1 MLLTDVSIHL
11 CRRGGRKFSVFCKIS
26 AFPAGGVSSL
36 DRFCFLS
43 EMASETVPMQTE
55 SA

>member
-1 MLLTDVSIHL
+1 LLADVSIHL
-11 CRRGGRKFSVFCKIS
+11 CRRRRWQFSVFCKGS
-26 AFPAGGVSSL
+26 AFPAGGIPPL

-43 EMASETVPMQTE
+43 KMAGETMPMQTE